1 MYKAVLIFPNLNYY
15 KIYSFSTNKTLI
27 YILQTKN
34 CYKLNLY
41 KLIEGYRIYKSYT
54 KKLKNPKNLY
64 KRSITGKF
72 NKNNLYKY
80 YI

>member
-1 MYKAVLIFPNLNYY
+1 M
-15 KIYSFSTNKTLI
+15 STKFFMNIMT
-27 YILQTKN
+27 QVM
-34 CYKLNLY
+34 
-41 KLIEGYRIYKSYT
+41 YRIYKSYT